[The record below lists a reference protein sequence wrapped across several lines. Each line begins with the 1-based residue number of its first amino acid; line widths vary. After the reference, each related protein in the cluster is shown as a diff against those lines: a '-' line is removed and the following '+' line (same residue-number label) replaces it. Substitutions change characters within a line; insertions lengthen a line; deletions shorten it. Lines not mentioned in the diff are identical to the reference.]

1 MLNSVAKVFILEM
14 AFLKAN
20 LAVFSNAKNRR
31 RDPLVPL
38 AVPTVNLLHLD
49 VLTHQR
55 KHHGLEKGF
64 LICNSDCAVIGIVI
78 PFAALQAKFGPVD

>member
-1 MLNSVAKVFILEM
+1 MLNSVAEVFILEM

-38 AVPTVNLLHLD
+38 VVPTVNLRHLD

-64 LICNSDCAVIGIVI
+64 FICNSDCAVIGIVI